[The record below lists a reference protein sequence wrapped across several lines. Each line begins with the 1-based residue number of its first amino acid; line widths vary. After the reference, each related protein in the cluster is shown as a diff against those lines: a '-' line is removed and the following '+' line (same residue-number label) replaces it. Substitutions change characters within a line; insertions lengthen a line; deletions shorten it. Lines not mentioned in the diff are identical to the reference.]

1 MTSQG
6 QLSDHR
12 PRNEV
17 GAERSDNRFRVVGG
31 GAPLPGWDDLLAPED
46 FYQCASWLQVMDT
59 VGGNDINRIL
69 VGSAPAAAGLVTVVA
84 TEDSPWLLARPDTLL
99 RDSAA
104 AGLPGAAE
112 VQAEVGERPLLPGLV
127 CGGRHLGRTR
137 PVGEVAYIV
146 ELISAAEQLAADKGL
161 RSICYPQVD
170 ERDTELVAAL
180 RQAGYAEHESATYC
194 WLPVP
199 PGGVE
204 EYLAGVSKHRRR
216 RVRLARRH
224 LAEAG
229 VELGVQVLRDA
240 PLERLG
246 ELEAALLVK
255 YGNPATPESS
265 TKLLR
270 LIAAE
275 LGENALVSYAK
286 LDGEVIGFGLVLRS
300 DRLSEHR
307 PRNEGGAERSGGQ
320 WFGHRAGFD
329 YEKQGDLPLY
339 EEVLYYRVMDEA
351 AELGVQVLHAGIGS
365 ADVKLSM
372 HCESSL
378 EYSFLKV
385 LTP

>member
-1 MTSQG
+1 MTSIV
-6 QLSDHR
+6 R
-12 PRNEV
+12 T
-17 GAERSDNRFRVVGG
+17 VGG
-31 GAPLPGWDDLLAPED
+31 GAALPGWDDLLAPED

-69 VGSAPAAAGLVTVVA
+69 APAEGVPVAGLVTVVA

-99 RDSAA
+99 RDSVAA
-104 AGLPGAAE
+104 ELPGA
-112 VQAEVGERPLLPGLV
+112 VQVREAVADRPLLPSLV

-137 PVGEVAYIV
+137 PVGDVAYV
-146 ELISAAEQLAADKGL
+146 AELISAAEQLAADKGL

-180 RQAGYAEHESATYC
+180 REAGYAEHESATYC

-204 EYLAGVSKHRRR
+204 EYLVGVSKHRRR
-216 RVRLARRH
+216 RIRLARRH

-255 YGNPATPESS
+255 YGNPASPESS

-275 LGENALVSYAK
+275 LGENALISYAK

-300 DRLSEHR
+300 G
-307 PRNEGGAERSGGQ
+307 PQ

-365 ADVKLSM
+365 AEVKLSM
-372 HCESSL
+372 HCESSI